1 MDLTGQLH
9 DNLDVVFQ
17 FLNSHRPA
25 ITPEFIRLREMET
38 ETATNTSGVDSQYCK
53 CRNRDI
59 PGSCTCGRPRDPLE
73 TENDISPSE
82 PSPKIHRLTPFDDT
96 LDVQTPFDPEFQE
109 SKIAQDIHMKP
120 LSYESVSVQPRPDE
134 PLGAGECNFD
144 RPEPVP
150 RGQVAVEFLPW
161 LPIDSG
167 KKPVPP
173 IFRWAVIMRRNA
185 ADPPLKNAA
194 QRRLVFQAA
203 IKKVPYSR
211 ATRGREYQERGT
223 YEWQLCLG

>member
-9 DNLDVVFQ
+9 DNLDIVFQ

-25 ITPEFIRLREMET
+25 ITPEFVRLREMET
-38 ETATNTSGVDSQYCK
+38 ETATKSSGMDSVQYCK

-59 PGSCTCGRPRDPLE
+59 PGSCTCGRPRDPSE
-73 TENDISPSE
+73 TENDIISSE
-82 PSPKIHRLTPFDDT
+82 PSPKIHRLTPSDDV

-109 SKIAQDIHMKP
+109 SKIIQDIQMKP
-120 LSYESVSVQPRPDE
+120 LTYESVSIQPKPDE

-161 LPIDSG
+161 LPIFFIITNLYVKAKGLSG
-167 KKPVPP
+167 HGAPRRARSP
-173 IFRWAVIMRRNA
+173 IWTFSV
-185 ADPPLKNAA
+185 
-194 QRRLVFQAA
+194 QG
-203 IKKVPYSR
+203 Y
-211 ATRGREYQERGT
+211 
-223 YEWQLCLG
+223 LCLVPISNCLSSR